1 MSNKKKL
8 QDLTIRDNFMFAA
21 VMMQQ
26 ENCLHFLE
34 MVLGIEI
41 ERIEVSYEKSIIY
54 NPECKGVRLDVYAR
68 DEFNTCYD
76 VEMQVEK
83 DSLGKRTR
91 YYHSQMDMELLE
103 SGAEYDTLPR
113 SYVIFICDFDPFDEK
128 KYCYTFENRCLEKLD
143 LGLEDGSRS
152 IFLSTKGENENEI
165 PKELR
170 AFLEFVGKDTSSN
183 DMETEDLYVKQIQK
197 TIRSIKENREMEHR
211 FQGAWAVSEFR
222 KGREEGRAEGRAQGK
237 LEERRESVLE
247 ILEEMGKIPQQLY
260 RRIVSE
266 QNMDKLKEMRKLAGT
281 SDSLEQFEEKIS
293 NL

>member
-1 MSNKKKL
+1 MSNKRKL

-26 ENCLHFLE
+26 DNCMRFLE

-41 ERIEVSYEKSIIY
+41 ERIEVSYEKSIVY
-54 NPECKGVRLDVYAR
+54 NPQCKGVRLDVFAK
-68 DEFNTCYD
+68 DEHHTCYD

-83 DSLGKRTR
+83 DRLGKRTR

-103 SGAEYDTLPR
+103 SGAEYGELPK
-113 SYVIFICDFDPFDEK
+113 SYVIFICDFDPFEEK
-128 KYCYTFENRCLEKLD
+128 KYCYTFENRCLENLE

-152 IFLSTKGENENEI
+152 IFLSTKGENESEV
-165 PKELR
+165 PRELK

-183 DMETEDLYVKQIQK
+183 DTETEDSYVKQLQQ

-211 FQGAWAVSEFR
+211 FQGAWATSEFKR
-222 KGREEGRAEGRAQGK
+222 GKAEGKRN
-237 LEERRESVLE
+237 SVLE
-247 ILEEMGKIPQQLY
+247 LLEDLGEI
-260 RRIVSE
+260 SE
-266 QNMDKLKEMRKLAGT
+266 ALREVIMSEESMDVLKEMLKLA
-281 SDSLEQFEEKIS
+281 SKVNSIEEFEEKIS